1 MELKEFKP
9 RSISLHG
16 DFVGFPLI
24 HEELRDIVN
33 YLGHL
38 VSLSREGK
46 DEHRRMLVQGEC
58 GALFLG
64 RTGTGKTHAL
74 HCVVNDATKHGYYPI
89 DGSIMLGKTRVDP
102 RDVREFFDL
111 CKSEADDKPLLIVYD
126 DARQLLGS
134 RDRGYYSFE
143 YGHDD
148 RETRPMREEF
158 RRQID
163 SLQFFE
169 HPTYI
174 IITSATSRRH
184 IDRQISRRFSRN
196 VTFPRPHDESRRAL
210 FEYYLCR
217 FGHNPDDVDIVTL
230 SFLMDGVVAGRVEEI
245 VSKASYKGD
254 IKGGLTN
261 KLLIREISRFL
272 QGPPVDTYL
281 TDDMKMLTGF
291 HEFGGHTLTAYA
303 VGLEPILVSIEP
315 SADGSYG
322 KSFHRPSKELPLS
335 SAKYHFAEVVT
346 RMGSTAVYLELEQGI
361 EEGRMNDLTSATRC
375 ALDLYTVKNPLVKL
389 TVGNG
394 TYLSK
399 GLFSEDNR
407 EEIEG
412 EIKKIKGAALEVAK
426 DIVRNHKNEIL
437 AFTRDHLVKNEIM
450 VRNEIRDVLK
460 EMGVEPGRHY
470 QKLCDSLKEISYPV

>member
-1 MELKEFKP
+1 MELKAFKP
-9 RSISLHG
+9 RTISLYE

-24 HEELRDIVN
+24 HEELSDIVN

-38 VSLSREGK
+38 DRLSREGK
-46 DEHRRMLVQGEC
+46 DDYRRMLVQAEC

-74 HCVVNDATKHGYYPI
+74 HCVVNEATKQGYYPI
-89 DGSIMLGKTRVDP
+89 DGSIMLGKTEVDP

-111 CKSEADDKPLLIVYD
+111 CRSEADDRSLLIVYD

-143 YGHDD
+143 YGHED

-163 SLQFFE
+163 SLQFFD

-184 IDRQISRRFSRN
+184 IDRQISRRFSRH
-196 VTFPRPHDESRRAL
+196 VTFPRPRDESRRAL
-210 FEYYLCR
+210 FEYYLRR
-217 FGHNPDDVDIVTL
+217 FGHNSDDMDIVTL

-254 IKGGLTN
+254 MKGGLTN
-261 KLLIREISRFL
+261 KLLVKEISRFI

-281 TDDMKMLTGF
+281 TDDMKMLTGY

-322 KSFHRPSKELPLS
+322 KSFHRHSLALPQS

-346 RMGSTAVYLELEQGI
+346 RMGSTAVYLELEQSI
-361 EEGRMNDLTSATRC
+361 EEGRMNDLTSATRV
-375 ALDLYTVKNPLVKL
+375 ALELYSVKNPMVKL
-389 TVGNG
+389 SVGKG
-394 TYLSK
+394 TYLSE

-412 EIKKIKGAALEVAK
+412 EIEKIKGAALEVAK
-426 DIVRNHKNEIL
+426 DIVRNYKDEIF

-450 VRNEIRDVLK
+450 VRNEIMDVLK
-460 EMGVEPGRHY
+460 EMGVEPGCHY
-470 QKLCDSLKEISYPV
+470 QKMCDSLNEIGYPV